1 MSIWNKVLIGFI
13 LVASLVFFYMAL
25 RTLKTHQHWQELAER
40 HDNKIKEI
48 QQDNRQLIEGTGQG
62 KGYQPGIEA
71 LKLQLRKELAG
82 QGRVWTACKPLPS
95 PQTAQTGEVAVA
107 CDVHGIGQ
115 RTPLYVFDDT
125 DFRKGGRY
133 LGQFK
138 VVKVDEA
145 GKRVD
150 LAPSMKMTPGEL
162 QRLAASAAGSPAW
175 TMYEV
180 MPADSHEAFAHVPE
194 EELEGELKSLFPAE
208 NVEEYRQDGKL
219 LTTEE
224 VEKLGLRGKLVA
236 VDANGRVMYV
246 DQNKRTL
253 YASAVDE
260 KGRLVYVD
268 EKGNFACA
276 AAVQKKVD
284 ANGQVI
290 YDVQYFDENGQ
301 VLPGT
306 RVVQKEV
313 EKGKGKYLR
322 ELCDYAVLLT
332 GGCLRRAEL
341 AGRIANAAGDL
352 AYVKTALADAQKE
365 QKSWEREKTQLI
377 ADKQR
382 CEYARAAAEKLLKDL
397 TREVQADH
405 EAAVRLIAQNMKL
418 AADLDQM
425 QQEAKRRIDAR
436 TGRVAQSGAGAQ

>member
-48 QQDNRQLIEGTGQG
+48 QQDNRQLIEGTGED

-71 LKLQLRKELAG
+71 LKLDLRKELAG
-82 QGRVWTACKPLPS
+82 RGRVWTACKPLPG

-115 RTPLYVFDDT
+115 KAPLYVFDDT

-150 LAPSMKMTPGEL
+150 LAPSMKMTAGEL

-180 MPADSHEAFAHVPE
+180 MPADSHQAFAHVPE
-194 EELEGELKSLFPAE
+194 KELEGELKSLFPAE
-208 NVEEYRQDGKL
+208 SVEEYRQDGKL

-224 VEKLGLRGKLVA
+224 VEKLGLRGKLAA

-246 DQNKRTL
+246 DQNQRTL

-284 ANGQVI
+284 ANGQVV

-301 VLPGT
+301 ALPGT

-313 EKGKGKYLR
+313 EKGTGKYLR
-322 ELCDYAVLLT
+322 ELTA
-332 GGCLRRAEL
+332 GRLRRAEL
-341 AGRIANAAGDL
+341 AGRIANAALDL
-352 AYVKTALADAQKE
+352 AYVKAALAEAQNE
-365 QKSWEREKTQLI
+365 QKSWEREKAQLI

-382 CEYARAAAEKLLKDL
+382 CEYARNAAEKLLQEL
-397 TREVQADH
+397 TREVQAYH
-405 EAAVRLIAQNMKL
+405 EAAAQLIAQNMKL
-418 AADLDQM
+418 AADIDQI

-436 TGRVAQSGAGAQ
+436 TGRVAQSGAGGTQ